1 MTSSREELA
10 AEIQQRMVRMI
21 ADVVLFNHAVSAK
34 VGLGASDSQ
43 FMTLLQTYGP
53 LTPRQLAEHTGL
65 TSGTITGVIDRLES
79 HGFVTRRPDPG
90 DRRKV
95 VVTPSAAAI
104 QEKLV
109 PLYAE
114 QGARMHAVLATRSVD
129 ELRTISAF
137 LADAVESGKNAV
149 AES

>member
-10 AEIQQRMVRMI
+10 AEIQQRMVRLI

-34 VGLGASDSQ
+34 MGLGASDSQ

-65 TSGTITGVIDRLES
+65 TSGTVTGVVDRLETL
-79 HGFVTRRPDPG
+79 GLVTRRPDPH

-95 VVTPSAAAI
+95 VVTPSPEAI

-114 QGARMHAVLATRSVD
+114 QGARMHAMLATRSVD

-137 LADAVESGKNAV
+137 LADAVGSETNVV